1 MAALFDSGHVV
12 DLILLLMLLEL
23 FGLAL
28 WRGLGRPGPELGS
41 VLPYLA
47 SGAALLLALRLALT
61 GGAWQ
66 LMAIALLA
74 AFAAH
79 LYDLYRRWPRS
90 G

>member
-1 MAALFDSGHVV
+1 VEELFLSGRIV
-12 DLILLLMLLEL
+12 DLILLLIGLEL
-23 FGLAL
+23 LAL
-28 WRGLGRPGPELGS
+28 AMWRKLGRSGPAPGA

-61 GGAWQ
+61 GGAWP
-66 LMAIALLA
+66 AIAGALLA

-79 LYDLYRRWPRS
+79 LYDLYRRWPAP